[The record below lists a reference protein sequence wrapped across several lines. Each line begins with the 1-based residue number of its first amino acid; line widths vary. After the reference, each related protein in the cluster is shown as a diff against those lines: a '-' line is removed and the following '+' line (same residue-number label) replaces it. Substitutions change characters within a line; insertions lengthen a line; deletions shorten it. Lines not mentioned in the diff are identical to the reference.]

1 MTCEMPSLGHLVGD
15 FLSSARAVS
24 ARDYIAQLERSA
36 STFPPFNL
44 ILAEL
49 RFASL
54 QLSSHLQTN
63 FYD

>member
-1 MTCEMPSLGHLVGD
+1 MPFLGHLVGD
-15 FLSSARAVS
+15 FLSSARTVS
-24 ARDYIAQLERSA
+24 ACDYIAQLERSS

-54 QLSSHLQTN
+54 RFASNHKPIIIFL
-63 FYD
+63 